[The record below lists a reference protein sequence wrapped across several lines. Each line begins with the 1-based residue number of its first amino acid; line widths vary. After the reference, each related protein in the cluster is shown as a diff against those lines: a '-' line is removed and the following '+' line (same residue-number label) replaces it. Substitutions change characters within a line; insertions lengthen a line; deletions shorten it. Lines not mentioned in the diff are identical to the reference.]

1 MEYLNKIGRSRVFGW
16 GAIVVVLV
24 VMCLLPFVLSGGWL
38 SSVTEMLIL
47 ALAGL
52 AVNLIVGYGGMVT
65 FGHAGLYA
73 VGSYAFA
80 LLELSLGVPFAI
92 AMILAPFITAIAG
105 AVVGWFCVRLTSHY
119 FALLTMAFGMI
130 IWAII
135 NSWYSVTNGDNGLFG
150 IPIPE
155 MLKSIPSY
163 YYFTLIVVTVSAI
176 IMKVILSSPYGVILR
191 AIREN
196 STRVNFLGVNV
207 RNYKWLTFTLSA
219 FFIGIAGALFAGF
232 TNSVFPQFAYW
243 TKSGEFLVVV
253 LLGGMFSFIGPMVG
267 SVLFVFLDK
276 VITAYT
282 VYWPFVLGMI
292 LILCTILFRAGIV
305 GFISEKVLRQG
316 DRQ

>member
-1 MEYLNKIGRSRVFGW
+1 MKYFQTVSNNKIFTW
-16 GAIVVVLV
+16 GAIAVVLV
-24 VMCLLPFVLSGGWL
+24 VMCLLPFLLSGGWL
-38 SSVTEMLIL
+38 STVTEMLIL
-47 ALAGL
+47 ALCGL

-73 VGSYAFA
+73 VGAYAFA
-80 LLELSLGVPFAI
+80 LLQLRLGVPFPV
-92 AMILAPFITAIAG
+92 AMIVAPFIAALIG

-135 NSWYSVTNGDNGLFG
+135 HSWYSVTNGDNGLFG
-150 IPIPE
+150 IPKPE
-155 MLKSIPSY
+155 MLSSIPSY
-163 YYFTLIVVTVSAI
+163 YYFTLAIVTISAI
-176 IMKVILSSPYGVILR
+176 VIRVILSSPYGVIVR

-219 FFIGIAGALFAGF
+219 FFMGIGGALFAGF
-232 TNSVFPQFAYW
+232 TTSVFPQFAYW

-253 LLGGMFSFIGPMVG
+253 LLGGMFNFIGPLVG
-267 SVLFVFLDK
+267 AVIFVFLDK

-282 VYWPFVLGMI
+282 VYWPLVLGII
-292 LILCTILFRAGIV
+292 LILCTITFRSGIV
-305 GFISEKVLRQG
+305 GFISEKLLKQG
-316 DRQ
+316 DR

>member
-1 MEYLNKIGRSRVFGW
+1 MKYFQTVSSNKLFTW
-16 GAIVVVLV
+16 GAIAVVLV
-24 VMCLLPFVLSGGWL
+24 VMCLLPFVLTGGWL
-38 SSVTEMLIL
+38 STVTEMLIL
-47 ALAGL
+47 ALCGL

-73 VGSYAFA
+73 VGAYAFA
-80 LLELSLGVPFAI
+80 LLQLRLGVPFPI
-92 AMILAPFITAIAG
+92 AMIVAPFIAALIG

-135 NSWYSVTNGDNGLFG
+135 HSWYSVTNGDNGLFG
-150 IPIPE
+150 IPKPE
-155 MLKSIPSY
+155 MLSSIPSY
-163 YYFTLIVVTVSAI
+163 YYFTLAIFTISAI
-176 IMKVILSSPYGVILR
+176 AIRVILSSPYGVIVR

-219 FFIGIAGALFAGF
+219 FFMGIGGALFAGF
-232 TNSVFPQFAYW
+232 TASVFPQFAYW

-253 LLGGMFSFIGPMVG
+253 LLGGMFNFIGPMVG
-267 SVLFVFLDK
+267 AVIFVFLDK

-282 VYWPFVLGMI
+282 VYWPLVLGII
-292 LILCTILFRAGIV
+292 LILCTITFRSGIV
-305 GFISEKVLRQG
+305 GFISEKVLKQG
-316 DRQ
+316 DR